1 MRQVGIIGIGHT
13 KFGKTEKGFLEL
25 LGEAALLCFEDAQ
38 IPPGPEAGIDQVFVA
53 SMGGGMVNPKVLT
66 MCGIDPNE
74 YTGFAFGIGLERITM
89 LRYGIKDMRLL
100 YEGDER
106 FLRQFR

>member
-38 IPPGPEAGIDQVFVA
+38 ITPGPEAGDVYKRQPTKLFFCF
-53 SMGGGMVNPKVLT
+53 GMLA
-66 MCGIDPNE
+66 GR
-74 YTGFAFGIGLERITM
+74 LEIM
-89 LRYGIKDMRLL
+89 PILL
-100 YEGDER
+100 LFFPSVWSNR
-106 FLRQFR
+106 

>member
-38 IPPGPEAGIDQVFVA
+38 ITPGPEAGID
-53 SMGGGMVNPKVLT
+53 
-66 MCGIDPNE
+66 
-74 YTGFAFGIGLERITM
+74 
-89 LRYGIKDMRLL
+89 
-100 YEGDER
+100 
-106 FLRQFR
+106 

>member
-38 IPPGPEAGIDQVFVA
+38 ITPGPEAGIDQVFVA
-53 SMGGGMVNPKVLT
+53 SMGGGMVNHISGSASALADSLHLCPAMAECVENGPASGASIWPLPAE
-66 MCGIDPNE
+66 CA
-74 YTGFAFGIGLERITM
+74 TGCW
-89 LRYGIKDMRLL
+89 
-100 YEGDER
+100 
-106 FLRQFR
+106 

>member
-38 IPPGPEAGIDQVFVA
+38 ITPGPEAGIRSEERRV
-53 SMGGGMVNPKVLT
+53 GKEC
-66 MCGIDPNE
+66 CGVCRSRWSP
-74 YTGFAFGIGLERITM
+74 YH
-89 LRYGIKDMRLL
+89 
-100 YEGDER
+100 
-106 FLRQFR
+106 